1 MAAERCPSCE
11 EPTTPGGNYCRN
23 CGAQLGPGESDSNAV
38 PAEADAVP
46 ANGEST
52 ADPDAAAWTE
62 ADIENGKLLA
72 AVAHLSTLVAWLFG
86 PLIILLVS
94 DNPFVVQNSKNAVM
108 WQLMLAIYSIL
119 AAFLV
124 IILVGIPILVA
135 LWLLNLVFV
144 ILATVKA
151 TEGSAWKYPFT
162 PAI

>member
-1 MAAERCPSCE
+1 MAADRCPSCG

-23 CGAQLGPGESDSNAV
+23 CGAELTSDNSESNATTGGV
-38 PAEADAVP
+38 EPVSAD
-46 ANGEST
+46 GQST
-52 ADPDAAAWTE
+52 ADPEADPWTK

-94 DNPFVVQNSKNAVM
+94 DNPFVVQNSKNAII

-124 IILVGIPILVA
+124 IIVVGIPILVA

-162 PAI
+162 PVI